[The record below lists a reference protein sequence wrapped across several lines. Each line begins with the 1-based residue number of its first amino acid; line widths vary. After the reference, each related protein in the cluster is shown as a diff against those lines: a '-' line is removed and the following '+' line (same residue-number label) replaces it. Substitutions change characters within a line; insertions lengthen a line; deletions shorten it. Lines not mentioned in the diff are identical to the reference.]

1 MMKENYFN
9 QQQLDILKAC
19 WEDKKVITIEG
30 VNGWGQPFVTK
41 GRITTTDKG
50 EPGIYEDCLYI
61 EFGRTK
67 DAPGRKQTTYFAPFD
82 LEAEK
87 EKYFIK
93 QLIIKRIIVNG
104 VEIYKPLNEYVIDG
118 ATFVNKVR
126 LKDDFVSEKDVSDP
140 VSKALFHMIGK
151 PIHLDG
157 DSYVLVGI
165 DKHGLQVRK
174 GPMLGGVHVRKNSY
188 VYTEANDGK
197 IITLA
202 SNENG
207 YYNKRYFATVGKKP
221 SFKKHEDEGRENN

>member
-1 MMKENYFN
+1 MWE
-9 QQQLDILKAC
+9 LSLCRI
-19 WEDKKVITIEG
+19 WEDK
-30 VNGWGQPFVTK
+30 
-41 GRITTTDKG
+41 GR
-50 EPGIYEDCLYI
+50 
-61 EFGRTK
+61 
-67 DAPGRKQTTYFAPFD
+67 AKQKTNQIFCPFD

-87 EKYFIK
+87 EKYFIT
-93 QLIIKRIIVNG
+93 QLIIKRIIING

-126 LKDDFVSEKDVSDP
+126 MTDNIISEEDVSDP
-140 VSKALFHMIGK
+140 VRKALFHMIGK

-157 DSYVLVGI
+157 GSYVLVGI

-188 VYTEANDGK
+188 LYTEANDGK

-207 YYNKRYFATVGKKP
+207 YYNKRYFATTGKRP
-221 SFKKHEDEGRENN
+221 TFKKHEDEGIENN